1 MLLNGD
7 DDDFDGGFVEVMNDD
22 VGDDCKNH
30 CCRHRSLNSMQN
42 VRVNWSIG
50 CVSRLIE

>member
-22 VGDDCKNH
+22 VGEGCSSCQH
-30 CCRHRSLNSMQN
+30 MHRSQN
-42 VRVNWSIG
+42 
-50 CVSRLIE
+50 